1 MSIKNRLRDILT
13 EEIEV
18 KGINGKDSGDKIEG
32 SCRRKILKVAG
43 IKDNVIINR

>member
-32 SCRRKILKVAG
+32 SFRRKILKVAG